1 MLKRIAVVVVMTT
14 AVSLAGLVP
23 AAPSMAS
30 PTGVPDWVKP
40 ALRYLVEEDLL
51 DRDAFEPN
59 SPMRRAAFK
68 RLIDEGFGGGYSR
81 TKGQVTA
88 GEVGATLV
96 RVLDRMEIAKKLS
109 EIRSPDGWDP
119 HVPARF
125 GTEVVSRELGL
136 RHDRPT
142 SEESME
148 AAADDAMR
156 QADIVWA
163 VWKALTAPSLYSAD
177 ELANFD
183 LDNYDGTRRKVI
195 RFALSLAGAPY
206 VWGGEWL
213 RRTPDGYPFG
223 AQPAGGFDCSG
234 FIWYVLQ
241 EKTSSYSPI
250 DRPYRGWSIPQRS
263 SSDMAKATPKNKRL
277 SYKRLK
283 PGDIVLFA
291 PGGKDSKASE
301 VYHAGLYLGKGWI
314 VHSSG
319 SRAGVS
325 LASIAPGSWWN
336 DQILWGRRIIRN

>member
-1 MLKRIAVVVVMTT
+1 MLKRLTSVVVLTT
-14 AVSLAGLVP
+14 SLTVAGLVP
-23 AAPSMAS
+23 AGGANAS
-30 PTGVPDWVKP
+30 STALPDWVRP
-40 ALRYLVEEDLL
+40 AVRYLADEGLL
-51 DRDAFEPN
+51 DRSVFEPDA
-59 SPMRRAAFK
+59 PMRRKAFK
-68 RLIDEGFGGGYSR
+68 SLIAAAFGGGYSR
-81 TKGQVTA
+81 TKGKVTA

-96 RVLDRMEIAKKLS
+96 RALGRGSVADSLGEIH
-109 EIRSPDGWDP
+109 SPDGWDP
-119 HVPARF
+119 KVPERF

-148 AAADDAMR
+148 ASAGDHMS

-163 VWKALTAPSLYSAD
+163 VWKALTAPGLYSAD
-177 ELANFD
+177 ALASFD
-183 LDNYDGTRRKVI
+183 LDNYDKTRRKVV

-213 RRTPDGYPFG
+213 RRTHDGYPYG
-223 AQPAGGFDCSG
+223 AQSAGGFDCSG
-234 FIWYVLQ
+234 FVWYVLQ
-241 EKTSSYSPI
+241 EKSSTYSPV
-250 DRPYRGWSIPQRS
+250 DRPYQGWSIAQRS
-263 SSDMAKATPKNKRL
+263 SAEMAKGTPRDKRL
-277 SYKRLK
+277 AYKKMK

-291 PGGKDSKASE
+291 PNGRDSKASD

-336 DQILWGRRIIRN
+336 DQILWARRVITD